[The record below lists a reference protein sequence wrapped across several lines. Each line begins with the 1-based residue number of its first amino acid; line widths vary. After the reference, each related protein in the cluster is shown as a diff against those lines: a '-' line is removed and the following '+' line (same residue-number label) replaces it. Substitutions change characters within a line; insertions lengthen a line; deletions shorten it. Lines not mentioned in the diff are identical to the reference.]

1 MIAEDL
7 HISEGTVKVH
17 VKNLLRKANA
27 KSRTEMA
34 VRYLNN

>member
-1 MIAEDL
+1 
-7 HISEGTVKVH
+7 ISEGTVKVH